1 MTDPCNKAMKD
12 ALLIVL
18 PPLAALVAAALIE
31 RSSARYRRAHRS
43 PQKAYGDSGSG
54 LLD

>member
-1 MTDPCNKAMKD
+1 MTILD
-12 ALLIVL
+12 AVMIVL
-18 PPLAALVAAALIE
+18 PPLTALVAAALIM
-31 RSSARYRRAHRS
+31 RSSERYRRAHRS

>member
-1 MTDPCNKAMKD
+1 MMILDT
-12 ALLIVL
+12 LLIAL
-18 PPLAALVAAALIE
+18 PPLAALVAAALIV

-54 LLD
+54 LSL